1 MTSLSTMKTPFLGS
15 IMTTPMSVPL
25 ICICR
30 TCRAPVIPRFFGSYT
45 LTINLGE
52 NSRHV
57 RLILIEHIDGLSMDR
72 LNPEMFPREERQ
84 EIMKQIING
93 ESSLYTKDVLHED
106 LCPRNIIIQR
116 NTTLGVFIIDLGKSV
131 IGRSRNPSNPKEE
144 KRYLPGVAISPLLRW
159 NVVYRRQAYFHE
171 WIDWPWQAWLEA
183 QYKDTEATITAEQ
196 REIWAIEDRM
206 LEAKGPPP
214 IE

>member
-1 MTSLSTMKTPFLGS
+1 MVAKIYDPLYHDFSFNDEDPFLGVDYDYTHECAAYMHLS
-15 IMTTPMSVPL
+15 NLQGS
-25 ICICR
+25 
-30 TCRAPVIPRFFGSYT
+30 VIPRFFGSYT
-45 LTINLGE
+45 LTIDLGE

-93 ESSLYTKDVLHED
+93 ESSLYTKYVLHED

-116 NTTLGVFIIDLGKSV
+116 NTTLGE
-131 IGRSRNPSNPKEE
+131 RQ
-144 KRYLPGVAISPLLRW
+144 YLPGVAISPLLRW
-159 NVVYRRQAYFHE
+159 NVVYRRQAYFHD